1 MADQQKCIRYCGIGL
16 FLGILIMSIALLATS
31 FRRLESDEGK
41 TAYAVYLAKCNE
53 EKVCILRSSFLVDYD
68 NLKLY
73 IVLSKSQK
81 SKVSHFANYRSC
93 INTDL
98 YFIKPSGSHL

>member
-41 TAYAVYLAKCNE
+41 TAYAVYLAK
-53 EKVCILRSSFLVDYD
+53 
-68 NLKLY
+68 
-73 IVLSKSQK
+73 
-81 SKVSHFANYRSC
+81 
-93 INTDL
+93 
-98 YFIKPSGSHL
+98 